1 MPHAE
6 RRIMSKAIWKNLPLL
21 LLLGCVHL
29 QNALKSTFDQCK
41 SSFNKLRRSRRRR
54 RDGQQ
59 LGRQSIANFIHL
71 IKSFVSAIFVTLT
84 QYYCLV
90 VVARYV
96 QLVLRRRSRGKRPFS
111 EANLWD
117 RMARIDGSN
126 LFRAG
131 PWAGAL
137 ARGVSYNTNTGS
149 P

>member
-1 MPHAE
+1 MRH
-6 RRIMSKAIWKNLPLL
+6 
-21 LLLGCVHL
+21 
-29 QNALKSTFDQCK
+29 
-41 SSFNKLRRSRRRR
+41 

-59 LGRQSIANFIHL
+59 FGRNSIANFIYL

-96 QLVLRRRSRGKRPFS
+96 QLVLRRRSMGKRPFS
-111 EANLWD
+111 DASFLD
-117 RMARIDGSN
+117 QIKDFDASSLI
-126 LFRAG
+126 RAG

-137 ARGVSYNTNTGS
+137 ARGVTYNTKTDS